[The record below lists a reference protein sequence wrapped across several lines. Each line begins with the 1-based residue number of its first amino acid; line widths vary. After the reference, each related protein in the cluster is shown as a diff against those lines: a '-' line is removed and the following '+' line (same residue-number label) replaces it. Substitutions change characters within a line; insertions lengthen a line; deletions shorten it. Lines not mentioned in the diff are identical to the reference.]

1 MDECVAAV
9 EPHSGRCPRDGVL
22 RPCQLPRHGTSLTH
36 KSYLPPVYVVS
47 WKVMLSVMS
56 VCESVSVCSKE
67 RAPHVTTTHDAIGQS
82 WDPHT
87 TYHIDL
93 FKLVCLGS
101 PYHLDVFRLVRLGH
115 SSRTHSHTS
124 FGNRVFGL
132 QLEGLLVTV

>member
-9 EPHSGRCPRDGVL
+9 EPHGGRCPRDGVL

-67 RAPHVTTTHDAIGQS
+67 GAPHVTTTHDAIGQS
-82 WDPHT
+82 WDPYT

-93 FKLVCLGS
+93 FKLVSLGS

-124 FGNRVFGL
+124 LGNRVFGL